1 MGRPGVGTAKRG
13 PAPQPWLLLYP
24 LYETRV
30 IIASQVF
37 KRLHDYTQNR
47 YRYQYT
53 ASKIADSDSSIR
65 FILSDPDPD
74 KTFFLG
80 FADVPGLRISCCKK
94 LSIDPTDLSISAD
107 EKIAMTINQSHPVHC
122 LHKKQQG
129 SSYLHKVQLL

>member
-30 IIASQVF
+30 IIASHVF
-37 KRLHDYTQNR
+37 KKLHDYTQK
-47 YRYQYT
+47 RYQYT

-65 FILSDPDPD
+65 FILSDPDPN

-80 FADVPGLRISCCKK
+80 FADIPGLRISCCKI
-94 LSIDPTDLSISAD
+94 LNIDPTDLSISAY

-122 LHKKQQG
+122 LHKKRQG